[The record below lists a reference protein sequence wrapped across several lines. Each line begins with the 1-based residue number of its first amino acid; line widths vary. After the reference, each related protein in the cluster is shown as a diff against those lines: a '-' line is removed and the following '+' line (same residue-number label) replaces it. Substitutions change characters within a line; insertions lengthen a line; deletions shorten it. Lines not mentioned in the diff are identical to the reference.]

1 MDQLAVLTG
10 DPRLVIVPLVNNRVS
25 YEPDPR
31 MSMSVEQAGMTL
43 VDPMA
48 YAEEVR
54 LHEACTVLRQESPV
68 HWVDG
73 RPAYNP
79 FWAIT
84 RRADILEIEKNH
96 QVFRNAPRP
105 ILVPAAEDVRQAEQ
119 GQTLRTLIHMDD
131 PDHRAMRPIAADW
144 FRPKTLRTMRN
155 NVNQLARR
163 YVDLMA
169 ERGGECDFVADV
181 AVHYPLQVILSL
193 LGLPESDFP
202 RMLRLTQEIFGG
214 DDPERRRG
222 ETREDHLAVILDF
235 FAYFQ
240 VLINDRRAN
249 PTEDLASAIANARVD
264 GEHLSDLDAAGYF
277 VIIATAGHDTTSST
291 IAGGMHAL
299 LQHPDQLDLL
309 RQQPE
314 LMQGAVEEMIRW
326 TTPVKEFMRTA
337 VADCQLGGVTIKQ
350 GQRVLLMYPS
360 GNRDETAFDRPF
372 TFDVTRR
379 PNRHVAFGAG
389 VHFCL
394 GAQLARMETQALFTE
409 LVPRLLDAEI
419 TGPVTGVAS
428 TFVGGLKR
436 LPVRYRMTSPASADA
451 LLATRSTNSR
461 D

>member
-1 MDQLAVLTG
+1 MFHSGSAAGEWELNMT
-10 DPRLVIVPLVNNRVS
+10 
-25 YEPDPR
+25 
-31 MSMSVEQAGMTL
+31 MSVEQAGLTV
-43 VDPMA
+43 VDPSA
-48 YAEEVR
+48 YAEEHR
-54 LHEACTVLRQESPV
+54 LHEAAALLRRESPV

-73 RPAYNP
+73 RPDYNP
-79 FWAIT
+79 FWVIT
-84 RRADILEIEKNH
+84 RRTDILEIEKNH
-96 QVFRNAPRP
+96 EIFHNHPRP
-105 ILVPAAEDVRQAEQ
+105 VLVPALEDQRQAEQ
-119 GQTLRTLIHMDD
+119 GQMLRTLIHIDD
-131 PDHRAMRPIAADW
+131 PDHKALRPVAADW
-144 FRPKTLRTMRN
+144 FRPKTLRTMQD
-155 NVNQLARR
+155 NVNRLARR
-163 YVDLMA
+163 YVDLMV

-181 AVHYPLQVILSL
+181 AVHYPLSVILTL
-193 LGLPESDFP
+193 LGLPESDFG
-202 RMLRLTQEIFGG
+202 RMLQLTQEIFGG

-222 ETREDHLAVILDF
+222 ESPEEQMAVVLDF

-240 VLINDRRAN
+240 RLINDRRET

-264 GEHLSDLDAAGYF
+264 GEHLNDLDAAGYF

-291 IAGGMHAL
+291 IAGGMQAL

-326 TTPVKEFMRTA
+326 TTPVKAFMRTA
-337 VADCQLGGVTIKQ
+337 VADHQIGGVTIKQ

-409 LVPRLLDAEI
+409 LLPRLQYAEI
-419 TGPVTGVAS
+419 SGPVTGVAS
-428 TFVGGLKR
+428 TFVSGLKQ
-436 LPVRYRMTSPASADA
+436 LPLRYRMTAPAPA
-451 LLATRSTNSR
+451 
-461 D
+461 

>member
-1 MDQLAVLTG
+1 MT
-10 DPRLVIVPLVNNRVS
+10 
-25 YEPDPR
+25 
-31 MSMSVEQAGMTL
+31 MSVEQAGLTL
-43 VDPMA
+43 VDPKA
-48 YAEEVR
+48 YAEENR
-54 LHEACTVLRQESPV
+54 LHEACAVLRRESPV

-73 RPAYNP
+73 RPSYNP
-79 FWAIT
+79 FWVIT

-96 QVFRNAPRP
+96 QVFRNSPRP
-105 ILVPAAEDVRQAEQ
+105 ILVPAAEDARQVEQ
-119 GQTLRTLIHMDD
+119 GQLLRTLIHMDD
-131 PDHRAMRPIAADW
+131 PDHRALRPIAADW
-144 FRPKTLRTMRN
+144 FRPKTLRTMQES
-155 NVNQLARR
+155 VNQLARR
-163 YVDLMA
+163 YVDSMA
-169 ERGGECDFVADV
+169 ERGEECDFVADV
-181 AVHYPLQVILSL
+181 AVQYPLQVILSL

-202 RMLRLTQEIFGG
+202 RMLKLTQEIFGG

-222 ETREDHLAVILDF
+222 ETPEEHLAVILDF

-240 VLINDRRAN
+240 ALTNDRRAN

-264 GEHLSDLDAAGYF
+264 GEYLSDLDAAGYF

-309 RQQPE
+309 RRQPE

-337 VADCQLGGVTIKQ
+337 VADCQIGGVTIKQ

-360 GNRDETAFDRPF
+360 GNRDETAFDEPF

-409 LVPRLLDAEI
+409 LVPRLQYAEI

-428 TFVGGLKR
+428 TFVSGLKQ
-436 LPVRYRMTSPASADA
+436 LPLRYRMTAPAPA
-451 LLATRSTNSR
+451 
-461 D
+461 

>member
-1 MDQLAVLTG
+1 MFAHARSPTG
-10 DPRLVIVPLVNNRVS
+10 LGAAPSGRVGFDG
-25 YEPDPR
+25 EQEPR
-31 MSMSVEQAGMTL
+31 MTMSVEQAGLTL
-43 VDPMA
+43 VDPKA
-48 YAEEVR
+48 YAEENR
-54 LHEACTVLRQESPV
+54 LHEACAVLRRESPV

-73 RPAYNP
+73 RPSYNP
-79 FWAIT
+79 FWVIT

-96 QVFRNAPRP
+96 QVFRNSPRP
-105 ILVPAAEDVRQAEQ
+105 ILVPAAEDARQVEQ
-119 GQTLRTLIHMDD
+119 GQMLRTLIHMDD
-131 PDHRAMRPIAADW
+131 PDHRALRPIAADW
-144 FRPKTLRTMRN
+144 FRPKTLRTMQES
-155 NVNQLARR
+155 VNQLARR
-163 YVDLMA
+163 YVDSMA
-169 ERGGECDFVADV
+169 ERGEECDFVADV
-181 AVHYPLQVILSL
+181 AVQYPLQVILSL

-202 RMLRLTQEIFGG
+202 RMLKLTQEIFGG

-222 ETREDHLAVILDF
+222 ETPEEHLAVILDF

-240 VLINDRRAN
+240 ALTNDRRAN

-264 GEHLSDLDAAGYF
+264 GEYLSDLDAAGYF

-309 RQQPE
+309 RRQPE

-337 VADCQLGGVTIKQ
+337 VADCQIGGVTIKQ

-360 GNRDETAFDRPF
+360 GNRDETAFDEPF

-409 LVPRLLDAEI
+409 LVPRLQYAEI
-419 TGPVTGVAS
+419 AGPVTGVAS
-428 TFVGGLKR
+428 TFVSGLKQ
-436 LPVRYRMTSPASADA
+436 LPLRYRMTAPAPA
-451 LLATRSTNSR
+451 
-461 D
+461 

>member
-1 MDQLAVLTG
+1 MT
-10 DPRLVIVPLVNNRVS
+10 
-25 YEPDPR
+25 
-31 MSMSVEQAGMTL
+31 MSVEQAGLTL

-54 LHEACTVLRQESPV
+54 LHEACTVLRRESPV

-79 FWAIT
+79 AWVIT

-96 QVFRNAPRP
+96 QVFRNAPHP
-105 ILVPAAEDVRQAEQ
+105 ILVPAGEDARQTEQ
-119 GQTLRTLIHMDD
+119 GQMLRTLIHMDD
-131 PDHRAMRPIAADW
+131 PDHRALRPIAADW

-222 ETREDHLAVILDF
+222 ETRDDHLAVILDF
-235 FAYFQ
+235 FAYSQ
-240 VLINDRRAN
+240 ALINDRRAN

-277 VIIATAGHDTTSST
+277 MIIATAGHDTTSST
-291 IAGGMHAL
+291 IAGGMQAL
-299 LQHPDQLDLL
+299 LQHPDQLELL
-309 RQQPE
+309 REHPD
-314 LMQGAVEEMIRW
+314 LMPCAVEEMIRW

-337 VADCQLGGVTIKQ
+337 VADYEIGGITIKE
-350 GQRVLLMYPS
+350 GQQVLLMYPS
-360 GNRDETAFDRPF
+360 GNRDETEFDQPF
-372 TFDVTRR
+372 TFDINRK
-379 PNRHVAFGAG
+379 PNRHIAFGAG

-394 GAQLARMETQALFTE
+394 GAQLARMETQALFAE
-409 LVPRLLDAEI
+409 LVPRLHHAEI
-419 TGPVTGVAS
+419 AGPVTGVAS
-428 TFVGGLKR
+428 TFVGGLKQ
-436 LPVRYRMTSPASADA
+436 LPVRYRMTAPATA
-451 LLATRSTNSR
+451 
-461 D
+461 